1 MASPW
6 ALGAEVRI
14 IGEMHGSEIINVMH
28 FGTNTAVTDAGATNE
43 LLLALATAV
52 LACAVEKLIPTVTS
66 DYQLIKVDA
75 KVITGTTHEEAE
87 VQPNQATIGALS
99 PASTSFIATLLNIKT
114 GGGGRSGR
122 GKKFLPP
129 PGETESAN
137 SSMSAPT
144 LNLVLEFIACVVGKF
159 VGASATEDW
168 RFGILS
174 QKLYKS
180 SNKNFDTS
188 FREATT
194 ITVNP
199 VLAKMGSRKKGRGQ

>member
-1 MASPW
+1 MPSPY
-6 ALGAEVRI
+6 ADGAEVRV
-14 IGEMHGSEIINVMH
+14 IGEMHGSEVINVYH
-28 FGTNTAVTDAGATNE
+28 FGTNTQINDDPARTA
-43 LLLALATAV
+43 LLLALANAV
-52 LACAVEKLIPTVTS
+52 LACVVDKMLPAVTS
-66 DYQLIKVDA
+66 DYRLIKVDA
-75 KVITGTTHEEAE
+75 RSLVDPNHAEVE
-87 VQPNQATIGALS
+87 VQPNQDEVGALS
-99 PASTSFIATLLNIKT
+99 PASTSFIATLLNVKT

-144 LNLVLEFIACVVGKF
+144 LNSVLEFIACVVGKF
-159 VGASATEDW
+159 VGQAATENW

-174 QKLYKS
+174 QKQYKAT
-180 SNKNFDTS
+180 NKNFDQS

-199 VLAKMGSRKKGRGQ
+199 VLAKMGSRKKGHGV

>member
-1 MASPW
+1 MAAPW

-14 IGEMHGSEIINVMH
+14 IGEMHGSEVINVMH
-28 FGTNTAVTDAGATNE
+28 FGTNSQATDAGIEAQ

-52 LACAVEKLIPTVTS
+52 LACATEKLMPAVTS
-66 DYQLIKVDA
+66 DYRLIKVDA
-75 KVITGTTHEEAE
+75 KVLTGTIKTETE
-87 VQPNQATIGALS
+87 VQPNQDTQGALS
-99 PASTSFIATLLNIKT
+99 PASTSFIASLLNVKT

-144 LNLVLEFIACVVGKF
+144 LNLVLEFVTCVVEKF
-159 VGASATEDW
+159 VGQTATEDW
-168 RFGILS
+168 RFGVLS
-174 QKLYKS
+174 QKLWKS

-199 VLAKMGSRKKGRGQ
+199 VLAKMGSRKKGRGN